1 MFTTWYIAGDD
12 DLDALLA
19 EELSASVLH
28 LDGVGELELL
38 ALGDVLGVEYAPA
51 PVRGEDGAAPL
62 VLRVERRF
70 LEAIAAIASA
80 RPVASAWQAHA
91 EHVAALPLPEVEALL
106 GAMRAFA
113 RDGLAGPGI
122 VSLPPL

>member
-1 MFTTWYIAGDD
+1 MFTTWYVASDD

-38 ALGDVLGVEYAPA
+38 ALGDVLGVEYAPV
-51 PVRGEDGAAPL
+51 PVRGEDGGAPL

-70 LEAIAAIASA
+70 LEALAAIGSA
-80 RPVASAWQAHA
+80 RSVAEAWQAHA
-91 EHVAALPLPEVEALL
+91 EHVAALPLPEVESLL
-106 GAMRAFA
+106 GALRDFA
-113 RDGLAGPGI
+113 KDGLAGPGI